1 MSQRN
6 PLNDRYNT
14 DEKLGQTRKSAASM
28 KPKTKAA
35 SSVRLEPTT
44 KTKKEKKQERK
55 ARERA
60 ERAKQAELD
69 RKYYNP
75 PTAEFKRMKRLWWG
89 LLIAAVVFTA
99 LSWLVQGHVPDPV
112 AFGMLITAYLCI
124 FGALY
129 VDIRKV
135 RKLRREYQAEMEA
148 KKSKE
153 LHAAQKQA
161 RAAAKKKQADA
172 PVAAEV
178 KEEEPV
184 SKPRGL
190 FGSGFRLSK
199 AEETRAQKKAQKEAA
214 KAEKAADANTTNTS
228 N

>member
-44 KTKKEKKQERK
+44 KSKKEKKQERK

-60 ERAKQAELD
+60 ERAKQAQLD

-75 PTAEFKRMKRLWWG
+75 PTEEFKRTKRLWWG

-99 LSWLVQGHVPDPV
+99 LSWLIQGHVPDAV

-129 VDIRKV
+129 VDLRKV
-135 RKLRREYQAEMEA
+135 RKLRREYQAEMES

-153 LHAAQKQA
+153 AHAAEKQA
-161 RAAAKKKQADA
+161 RAAQKKAQAA
-172 PVAAEV
+172 AAEA
-178 KEEEPV
+178 KEAEPAA
-184 SKPRGL
+184 KPRGL

-214 KAEKAADANTTNTS
+214 KAENAANEDSATAS
-228 N
+228 K

>member
-28 KPKTKAA
+28 KPKSKAA

-44 KTKKEKKQERK
+44 ESKKEKKQERK

-75 PTAEFKRMKRLWWG
+75 PTAEFKRTKRLWWG

-99 LSWLVQGHVPDPV
+99 LSWLVQSHVPDPV
-112 AFGMLITAYLCI
+112 AFGLLITAYLCI

-135 RKLRREYQAEMEA
+135 RKLRREYQAEMES

-161 RAAAKKKQADA
+161 RAAAKKQTEE

-178 KEEEPV
+178 QAAEST

-214 KAEKAADANTTNTS
+214 KEDKTAHDDTKSAS
-228 N
+228 K